1 MNTVHDS
8 QSPWKGTTPV
18 PRMIQNQLGH
28 LIELQM
34 SALDER
40 ILMALHTI
48 TQKRNRSTWVS
59 TILAFFILLHVR
71 ELDAGRNIYWSL
83 YEDKVESTD
92 FLQVAWY

>member
-1 MNTVHDS
+1 MLIVHDS

-28 LIELQM
+28 LIELHM
-34 SALDER
+34 SVLDER
-40 ILMALHTI
+40 ILMSLDTL
-48 TQKRNRSTWVS
+48 TKKRNRSTWIS
-59 TILAFFILLHVR
+59 TTLAFFILLHVR

-92 FLQVAWY
+92 LLQTAWH